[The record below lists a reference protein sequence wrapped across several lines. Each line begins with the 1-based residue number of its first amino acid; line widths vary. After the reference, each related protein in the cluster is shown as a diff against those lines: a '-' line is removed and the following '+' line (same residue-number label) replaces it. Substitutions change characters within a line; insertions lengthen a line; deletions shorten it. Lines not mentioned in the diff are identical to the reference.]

1 MVRRAIIAVM
11 ILLLLFGL
19 YYRQHMDMPDT
30 EATPEPALEEAP
42 AETEAPVKTEA
53 PEASSS
59 PAPAELHTHS
69 WTPVYS
75 VEHQEAEGHYETVVV
90 KAAWDEPQYGTGY
103 LCVVC
108 GAGFKDAGSA
118 AAHIGSAHNYEG
130 SYYQGTVQVGS
141 IHHEAETEQRWV
153 QDTPEETGSVI
164 TGYICSCGETRA
176 WTSAE
181 KPGEKHHLK

>member
-1 MVRRAIIAVM
+1 MIRRAIIAVM

-30 EATPEPALEEAP
+30 EATPEPALEETP
-42 AETEAPVKTEA
+42 AETEAPEVSFSPLPTE
-53 PEASSS
+53 
-59 PAPAELHTHS
+59 PAHTHS
-69 WTPVYS
+69 WTPVFS

-90 KAAWDEPQYGTGY
+90 KAAWDEPQYGTSY

-108 GAGFKDAGSA
+108 GAGFRDSGSA

-141 IHHEAETEQRWV
+141 VHHEAEMARRWV

-181 KPGEKHHLK
+181 KPGEKHQLK